1 METLPFQITYT
12 IDGDTAVFTA
22 DGDASDEH
30 QLDLFRELESFLRHL
45 RVEYE
50 FEDYGTLVTEP
61 CSPAQSAFI
70 RTRFHRYLQ
79 Q

>member
-1 METLPFQITYT
+1 MDFQITYT

-30 QLDLFRELESFLRHL
+30 QLDLFRELEHFLQHIG
-45 RVEYE
+45 VEYE
-50 FEDYGTLVTEP
+50 FQDYGTLVTEP
-61 CSPAQSAFI
+61 ASPAQSAMI
-70 RTRFHRYLQ
+70 RSRFEKHLQ